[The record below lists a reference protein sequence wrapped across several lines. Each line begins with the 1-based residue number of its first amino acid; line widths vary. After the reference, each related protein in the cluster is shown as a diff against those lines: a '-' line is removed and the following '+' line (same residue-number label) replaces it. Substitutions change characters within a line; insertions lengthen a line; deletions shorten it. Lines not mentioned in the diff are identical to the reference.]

1 MSRLENGLTRD
12 RGATLK
18 LGGTISDSILGGT
31 KHFFL
36 LIFYNFKNIG
46 EALAPLHP
54 PPPSSPRSLLTVTVL
69 TQSANFFFLTPQ
81 KLPDPQF
88 QPLKVTTSV
97 HVRSSMGVP
106 PPPPGGRS
114 SLCRM
119 FFICILLK
127 DAV

>member
-46 EALAPLHP
+46 EALAPLP
-54 PPPSSPRSLLTVTVL
+54 PPPPSSSPRSLLTITVL

-88 QPLKVTTSV
+88 QPLKVTTNV

-106 PPPPGGRS
+106 PRGGRS

-127 DAV
+127 HAV